1 MSRRERRAPGAGRDH
16 ARRHYEVRID
26 VIRPEVEFSF
36 YRITRSGRDT
46 LPALDQFTQMF
57 AAAAQLSPSNAASRA
72 R

>member
-1 MSRRERRAPGAGRDH
+1 
-16 ARRHYEVRID
+16 VRID